1 MRNLALAASASLVL
15 VGGTVQAQTPPTTE
29 AYTRVR
35 RTYTA
40 DNVLSVLGA
49 NTPVRPPV
57 GQQATFAS
65 LHAGVHTDISCGQ
78 LRFGLDFD
86 AMKERVTAMA
96 DQLKG
101 QLGAAVGAL
110 PLLILCQSSPS
121 LCAEIKNF
129 NYQLNE
135 ELKGLMDVCR
145 SMDDYIDGKAKE
157 GQATAWRQCID
168 EKLQEH
174 PPKSMTTAQLECN
187 RESRHPVFPKI
198 DSALHAIET
207 TDAPQE
213 VLKSLLTATGHD
225 VQRGLGEERYHFL
238 SAVLGEFTLDVNGKL
253 VPLFPV
259 QPTTVTDLARSVG
272 IEGVRRTCDTARLRR
287 IIDAQHP
294 EPDPTDGD
302 GSVRTWKK
310 EMNEVIRRNV
320 TLVNTT
326 NLDTLDDSDRAVACS
341 ALGKS
346 LAQETL
352 RQLGAQAQSIM
363 AQLTGNPNLPADV
376 RRDLE
381 SRSDTVAKALQ
392 GTRFDGS
399 NYDLRRVLEI
409 IQTMAADTQERRRQD
424 AAAAAKGQLRW
435 EEGRKRMNECT
446 AEYDCGR

>member
-1 MRNLALAASASLVL
+1 LHKLATAVAASLALVGAA
-15 VGGTVQAQTPPTTE
+15 QAQTQPTTE

-49 NTPVRPPV
+49 STPVRPPH
-57 GQQATFAS
+57 GQQTTFAS
-65 LHAGVHTDISCGQ
+65 LHAGIHTDISCGQ
-78 LRFGLDFD
+78 LRFGLDFG
-86 AMKERVTAMA
+86 AMKARVNAMA

-101 QLGAAVGAL
+101 QLGSVASAL
-110 PLLILCQSSPS
+110 PLLVLCQSSPS

-135 ELKGLMDVCR
+135 ELKGLMDVCQT
-145 SMDDYIDGKAKE
+145 MDSYIDGKAKE
-157 GQATAWRQCID
+157 GQANAWRQCID
-168 EKLQEH
+168 EQLRQ
-174 PPKSMTTAQLECN
+174 PGVSMTTAQIECN
-187 RESRHPVFPKI
+187 RQSRHPVFPRI

-213 VLKSLLTATGHD
+213 ILKSLLTATGHN
-225 VQRGLGEERYHFL
+225 VQSGLGQERYHFL

-287 IIDAQHP
+287 IIDTQHP

-302 GSVRTWKK
+302 GSVRIWKK
-310 EMNEVIRRNV
+310 EMNQVIRQ
-320 TLVNTT
+320 TIALANTR
-326 NLDTLDDSDRAVACS
+326 NLDTLDERDREVACN
-341 ALGKS
+341 ALGRS

-352 RQLGAQAQSIM
+352 RQLGSEAQSVM
-363 AQLTGNPNLPADV
+363 AQLTANPNLPVDV

-381 SRSDTVAKALQ
+381 ARSETVAKALQ
-392 GTRFDGS
+392 GTRFEGS
-399 NYDLRRVLEI
+399 RYDIRQVLEI
-409 IQTMAADTQERRRQD
+409 IQKMAADTQERRRQD
-424 AAAAAKGQLRW
+424 AAAAGRGQQKV
-435 EEGRKRMNECT
+435 EEGRKKMTECT
-446 AEYDCGR
+446 GGYDCGR